1 MKTRMSGTNPLIL
14 IIEDELA
21 TRRFLRVAL
30 ASQGYRLAEAAA
42 GRAGLAQAATL
53 RPDLIILELELRD
66 IDGLHVIEQLRE
78 WCSTPIVVLSARCQ
92 ERAKVA
98 ALDGGADDYL
108 TKPCSTGEL
117 LARMR
122 VALRRAAGAG
132 QKLSE
137 PIITIGE
144 LRMDLTMRRVFLGAV
159 AVHLTPT
166 EYRLLIALAQHA
178 GKVLTHPQLL
188 KQVWGPAYTDAA
200 HYVRVYMAHLRR
212 KLESDPARPRYL
224 LTEAGVGY
232 RLAAEQVSVPLERS
246 FQTSPRM
253 GFRSDFAA
261 SELPPHHRR
270 DPEGVAE
277 QI

>member
-66 IDGLHVIEQLRE
+66 INGLHLMEQLRE
-78 WCSTPIVVLSARCQ
+78 WASTPIVVLSARCQ
-92 ERAKVA
+92 EDAKVA
-98 ALDGGADDYL
+98 ALD
-108 TKPCSTGEL
+108 
-117 LARMR
+117 
-122 VALRRAAGAG
+122 AGAG

-188 KQVWGPAYTDAA
+188 KQVWGQAYANAA
-200 HYVRVYMAHLRR
+200 HYVRIYMAHLRR
-212 KLESDPARPRYL
+212 KLETDPARPRYL

-232 RLAAEQVSVPLERS
+232 RLAAE
-246 FQTSPRM
+246 
-253 GFRSDFAA
+253 
-261 SELPPHHRR
+261 
-270 DPEGVAE
+270 
-277 QI
+277 

>member
-1 MKTRMSGTNPLIL
+1 MRTCMSGTDSLIL
-14 IIEDELA
+14 IIDDELPI
-21 TRRFLRVAL
+21 RRLLRAVL
-30 ASQGYRLAEAAA
+30 TSQGYGLAEAVA
-42 GRAGLAQAATL
+42 GREGLAQAATL

-92 ERAKVA
+92 EDAKIA
-98 ALDGGADDYL
+98 ALDAGADDYL

-122 VALRRAAGAG
+122 VAPRRAAGAG

-144 LRMDLTMRRVFLGAV
+144 LRIDLAMRQVSHGAV

-188 KQVWGPAYTDAA
+188 KQ
-200 HYVRVYMAHLRR
+200 
-212 KLESDPARPRYL
+212 
-224 LTEAGVGY
+224 
-232 RLAAEQVSVPLERS
+232 
-246 FQTSPRM
+246 
-253 GFRSDFAA
+253 
-261 SELPPHHRR
+261 
-270 DPEGVAE
+270 
-277 QI
+277 

>member
-30 ASQGYRLAEAAA
+30 ASQGYRLAEAVA

-66 IDGLHVIEQLRE
+66 INGLHVIEQLR
-78 WCSTPIVVLSARCQ
+78 VVLSARCQ
-92 ERAKVA
+92 EDAKVA
-98 ALDGGADDYL
+98 ALD
-108 TKPCSTGEL
+108 
-117 LARMR
+117 
-122 VALRRAAGAG
+122 AGAG

-144 LRMDLTMRRVFLGAV
+144 LRIDLAMRQVSHGAV

-188 KQVWGPAYTDAA
+188 KQVWGQAYANAA
-200 HYVRVYMAHLRR
+200 HYVRIYMAHLRR
-212 KLESDPARPRYL
+212 KLETDPARPRYL

-232 RLAAEQVSVPLERS
+232 RLAAE
-246 FQTSPRM
+246 
-253 GFRSDFAA
+253 
-261 SELPPHHRR
+261 
-270 DPEGVAE
+270 
-277 QI
+277 